1 MENKEYKFSYVV
13 GGVRL
18 STTIVANNMEE
29 AHEKGKNKALE
40 LFSTAHGFLTEEM
53 GDYNV
58 R

>member
-1 MENKEYKFSYVV
+1 MTDLKEYRFSYVV

-53 GDYNV
+53 GD
-58 R
+58 